1 MESVF
6 LTVKGARP
14 RCTRP
19 VTGGENVTVWENATL
34 GEPVFTFEGFDR
46 DGDKFI
52 FTPVGST
59 GPFSFNK
66 KIDEEILKVNGP
78 LDFETERQYIF
89 QNI

>member
-34 GEPVFTFEGFDR
+34 EEPVFTFESYDR
-46 DGDKFI
+46 DGDKI
-52 FTPVGST
+52 LFTPVGST
-59 GPFSFNK
+59 GPFSF
-66 KIDEEILKVNGP
+66 DEKGIFKVNGP
-78 LDFETERQYIF
+78 LDFETERHYIF